1 MPDRFHPN
9 SFTKEEYVMKKE
21 NKFGAAAIAKLAMMT
36 AISIVLL
43 LIVRVPFP
51 PAPFLVYDPAD
62 VPIYITA
69 FAFGPAAGLIV
80 TLIVCLIQA
89 FMLGGDGLYGFLM
102 HFVATGLVAV
112 VIGIMY
118 SRNKTRKMAVI
129 SLVTAVILATAVMC
143 VMNLIVT
150 PLYMGA
156 PREAVIAMLP
166 TAIIPFNLLKAGLNS
181 VLTFILYKRVS
192 GFLHSGAIA
201 KSAAIDT
208 DKQ

>member
-1 MPDRFHPN
+1 MN
-9 SFTKEEYVMKKE
+9 KE

-36 AISIVLL
+36 AISVVLL
-43 LIVRVPFP
+43 ALIRIPFP

-112 VIGIMY
+112 VIGMMY
-118 SRNKTRKMAVI
+118 NRNKTRKTAIIALVIAVI
-129 SLVTAVILATAVMC
+129 VATAVMC
-143 VMNLIVT
+143 IMNLIVT

-156 PREAVIAMLP
+156 PRAAVVAMLP
-166 TAIIPFNLLKAGLNS
+166 TAIIPFNLLKAGLNA
-181 VLTFILYKRVS
+181 VLTLILYKRIS
-192 GFLHSGAIA
+192 GFLHSGTSVKATA
-201 KSAAIDT
+201 
-208 DKQ
+208 

>member
-1 MPDRFHPN
+1 MNNSRRF
-9 SFTKEEYVMKKE
+9 STAM
-21 NKFGAAAIAKLAMMT
+21 IAKLAMMT
-36 AISIVLL
+36 AVSLVLL
-43 LIVRVPFP
+43 LIVRIPFP

-69 FAFGPAAGLIV
+69 FAYGPVAGLIV

-102 HFVATGLVAV
+102 HFVATGIVAV
-112 VIGIMY
+112 VIGLMY
-118 SRNKTRKMAVI
+118 AKNKTRKRAVA
-129 SLVTAVILATAVMC
+129 SLITGVIVATIVMC
-143 VMNLIVT
+143 LMNLVIT

-166 TAIIPFNLLKAGLNS
+166 TAIIPFNLLKAGLNA

-192 GFLHSGAIA
+192 GFLHRESTAAMAEKAEHSSA
-201 KSAAIDT
+201 K
-208 DKQ
+208 

>member
-1 MPDRFHPN
+1 MN
-9 SFTKEEYVMKKE
+9 KE

-36 AISIVLL
+36 AVSVVLL
-43 LIVRVPFP
+43 LIIRLPFP

-102 HFVATGLVAV
+102 HFVATGIVAV
-112 VIGIMY
+112 VIGLMY
-118 SRNKTRKMAVI
+118 AKSKTKKRAI
-129 SLVTAVILATAVMC
+129 AALVTGVIVATAVMC
-143 VMNLIVT
+143 VMNLIIT

-156 PREAVIAMLP
+156 PRSAVVAMLP

-192 GFLHSGAIA
+192 GFLHSEANV
-201 KSAAIDT
+201 KAAA
-208 DKQ
+208 